1 MKILK
6 FLKYAS
12 VAGLCVVSVSIAA
25 SQALCEDQTLKVAIS
40 GDIDNF
46 DPATN
51 QLIAFQAAI
60 ANTVFDS
67 LAILTGRLTFFDPF
81 TAYAVAILSAIW
93 AQAES

>member
-1 MKILK
+1 MKMFK

-12 VAGLCVVSVSIAA
+12 VAGLCVVSVGIAA

-51 QLIAFQAAI
+51 QLIAFH
-60 ANTVFDS
+60 V
-67 LAILTGRLTFFDPF
+67 LLL
-81 TAYAVAILSAIW
+81 
-93 AQAES
+93 